1 MSLKFAT
8 VFRDFETVHLTKDVG
23 MIPIAMSKIFGSTS
37 KIYYWSKKR
46 NKIINNDYKNF
57 VELSPII
64 ASSRLGFL
72 IKLIIV
78 LLRDDVKYLNVYHL
92 KNESFILIF
101 LSRVFFIKTYLKLDM
116 SIETL
121 ERLHD
126 KKISRYIYRF
136 FIEVVFRIAN
146 IVSVESEELR
156 KKLHDIFPRCNIIY
170 LPNGIAKETIPES
183 FFKNNSKKENVFLVV
198 GRIGAFQKNHE
209 IILHAISKIRNFRNW
224 KVKFVGPVD
233 NKFLQTIDDSF
244 ENDSYRDR
252 FEFLGNKSREDLFNL
267 YENSR
272 VFLLPS
278 RWEGFS
284 IALLEAAYMGCYIVA
299 TDVGGV
305 REVSNNG
312 EFSTIIKGCDNELAH
327 VMQCIIDGTLDTE
340 RQREERKKFLEQ
352 EYNLEKNLRE
362 INWK

>member
-8 VFRDFETVHLTKDVG
+8 VFRDFEAVHLTKDVG
-23 MIPIAMSKIFGSTS
+23 MIPIAMSKIFDSTS

-46 NKIINNDYKNF
+46 NEIINNDYKGG

-72 IKLIIV
+72 IKVIIA
-78 LLRDDVKYLNVYHL
+78 LLKDDVKYLNVYHL
-92 KNESFILIF
+92 KNESFLLILF
-101 LSRVFFIKTYLKLDM
+101 SRIFFIKTYLKLDM

-121 ERLHD
+121 NKFYD
-126 KKISRYIYRF
+126 KKISMYIYRL
-136 FIEVVFRIAN
+136 FIEAFFRITN
-146 IVSVESEELR
+146 IISVESEELR

-183 FFKNNSKKENVFLVV
+183 FFKKNSEKENVFLVV

-209 IILHAISKIRNFRNW
+209 VIIHAISKVKNFKNW

-233 NKFLQTIDDSF
+233 KNFLQMLDDFF
-244 ENDSYRDR
+244 ENDSYRSR
-252 FEFLGNKSREDLFNL
+252 FEFLGNKSREELFSL

-305 REVSNNG
+305 REVSKNG
-312 EFSTIIKGCDNELAH
+312 EFSTIIKGCDNELAD
-327 VMQCIIDGTLDTE
+327 VMQSIIDGTLDTE
-340 RQREERKKFLEQ
+340 CEREERKKFLAQ
-352 EYNLEKNLRE
+352 EYDLEKNLRGV
-362 INWK
+362 NWQ